1 MNSFFKRFNLKKN
14 LMTSNYNNIL
24 YSRSVLYI
32 FFFLSILNLYYL
44 LANGLTGFIVL
55 FFLVGFLTSFFSKNM
70 IVIMCVA
77 LAVTN
82 IFRNGTSMRSSEGFR
97 EGVTDSTSVESTE
110 VSDSTITSL
119 KSSDTDSKMKPLMD
133 NSKDSKDPPTF
144 TDSDI
149 DRITKLTTQ
158 YEKLLD
164 IQKKM
169 KTSFQEFKE
178 PFLDAKEA
186 VASLKAA
193 LKQ

>member
-1 MNSFFKRFNLKKN
+1 MNSFLKKFNLKKN

-97 EGVTDSTSVESTE
+97 EGVTDSTSVEPPE
-110 VSDSTITSL
+110 VSDSTIESL
-119 KSSDTDSKMKPLMD
+119 DTDSKMKPLMD
-133 NSKDSKDPPTF
+133 NSQGTKDPQTF

-149 DRITKLTTQ
+149 ERITKLTTQ

-169 KTSFQEFKE
+169 KTGFEEFKE
-178 PFLDAKEA
+178 PFLDATEA
-186 VASLKAA
+186 ISALKTA

>member
-97 EGVTDSTSVESTE
+97 EGVTDSTSVEPPE
-110 VSDSTITSL
+110 VSDSTIESL
-119 KSSDTDSKMKPLMD
+119 DTDSKMKPLMD
-133 NSKDSKDPPTF
+133 NSQGTIDPPTF

>member
-97 EGVTDSTSVESTE
+97 EGVTDSTSVEPPE
-110 VSDSTITSL
+110 VSDSTIESL
-119 KSSDTDSKMKPLMD
+119 DTDSKITPLMD
-133 NSKDSKDPPTF
+133 NSQGTKDPPTL

-149 DRITKLTTQ
+149 ERITKLTTQ

-169 KTSFQEFKE
+169 KTGFEEFKE
-178 PFLDAKEA
+178 PFLDATEA
-186 VASLKAA
+186 ISALKTA

>member
-82 IFRNGTSMRSSEGFR
+82 IFRNGTSLRSSEGFR
-97 EGVTDSTSVESTE
+97 EGATDSTSVEPPE
-110 VSDSTITSL
+110 VSDSTVESL
-119 KSSDTDSKMKPLMD
+119 DTDSKMKPLMD
-133 NSKDSKDPPTF
+133 NSQGTKDPQTF

-149 DRITKLTTQ
+149 ERITKLTTQ

-169 KTSFQEFKE
+169 KTGFEEFKE
-178 PFLDAKEA
+178 PFLDATEA
-186 VASLKAA
+186 ISALKTA